1 MAGSMAG
8 FSVTQ
13 ACLTEQEWEAQAAQM
28 GMGPAERE
36 GLQCLMREL
45 GGPGAMAAAMIAAGQ
60 GDISTLSAAAMACG
74 LDMGSGRRP
83 GPHVQPA
90 ATSGADQS
98 GVYAAA
104 GAHSDRSHSNGGTG
118 TDQSDGVGD
127 HPGDQSRGDTA
138 GHPDLQQVRVEALAG
153 PRRRLAQG
161 RPAAGDRTRTP
172 GQ

>member
-74 LDMGSGRRP
+74 LDMGTGPPP
-83 GPHVQPA
+83 GPAPGTATPQPPPEQTKA
-90 ATSGADQS
+90 ASTPPPVPTATE
-98 GVYAAA
+98 AAPTEA
-104 GAHSDRSHSNGGTG
+104 PAPTRATESATTLVIKVAAIPPDIPTYSRSKWKHWQ
-118 TDQSDGVGD
+118 DHDGD
-127 HPGDQSRGDTA
+127 
-138 GHPDLQQVRVEALAG
+138 
-153 PRRRLAQG
+153 
-161 RPAAGDRTRTP
+161 
-172 GQ
+172 

>member
-74 LDMGSGRRP
+74 RRRP
-83 GPHVQPA
+83 HSRVKRR
-90 ATSGADQS
+90 T
-98 GVYAAA
+98 GV
-104 GAHSDRSHSNGGTG
+104 R
-118 TDQSDGVGD
+118 
-127 HPGDQSRGDTA
+127 
-138 GHPDLQQVRVEALAG
+138 
-153 PRRRLAQG
+153 
-161 RPAAGDRTRTP
+161 
-172 GQ
+172 